1 MPSIRWGVV
10 TEHRRDGSGGALA
23 TVKQYQGLSEAA
35 QASDRESRFALAAR
49 NLEGFLAGPIGTAL
63 REMLKACREH
73 IVLGKQLGGEYASVA
88 ILTSDGFY
96 ESQEGA
102 GSWFVY
108 AKHGEPVNPKLRPT
122 PSRKGYWSGGTDA
135 TARRKGSTARQAQG
149 LPRRTI
155 STLESGNIPTFCR
168 M

>member
-49 NLEGFLAGPIGTAL
+49 TLEGFLAGPIGTAL

-108 AKHGEPVNPKLRPT
+108 AKHGEPVNPKLRPL
-122 PSRKGYWSGGTDA
+122 
-135 TARRKGSTARQAQG
+135 TAREAVEAFAADGDRNPRGITDFLREQADALAKGI
-149 LPRRTI
+149 LERRH
-155 STLESGNIPTFCR
+155 
-168 M
+168 